1 MINKYSVLTFMAI
14 MTGVVPAFA
23 EEKTGPANPPADQ
36 SSPAVVPVSPSS
48 APLTT
53 SSEAQS
59 QAANKPEKAT
69 EKAKDKT
76 QTKASQKEINKYK
89 AKVAGLIAVQARKV
103 GSTGSGSA
111 TVSFRINESGS
122 IDNIVVRSST
132 APRYADA
139 ARRMLSAI
147 HAGPPP
153 GGPISLGQKFIFN

>member
-14 MTGVVPAFA
+14 MTGVIPAFA
-23 EEKTGPANPPADQ
+23 EEKTGSTNPPADQ
-36 SSPAVVPVSPSS
+36 PAPAVAPASPSS
-48 APLTT
+48 APSTT
-53 SSEAQS
+53 PPEAQS
-59 QAANKPEKAT
+59 QTASKPAKAT

-76 QTKASQKEINKYK
+76 QTQVSQKEIKKYQ

-103 GSTGSGSA
+103 GSIGSGSA

-122 IDNIVVRSST
+122 IDNIAVRSST
-132 APRYADA
+132 APRFADA